1 MKDRFGRQINYL
13 RISVTDRCNLR
24 CVYCMPAEGVPEL
37 SHDDILRFE
46 EIAEVARTAVAM
58 GVSKIRLTGGEPLV
72 RRGLPALVR
81 MIRDIPGVEDL
92 ALTTNGI
99 LLDQFAEDLVK
110 AGVMRVNI
118 SLDTLR
124 PERFSE
130 ITRGG
135 ELQGVLT
142 GIRAAKEAGLS
153 PIKLNCVVMDSSD
166 ESDARAVAEFGSQQ
180 GLEVRFIKKMDSAT
194 GKFSVVEGGIGG
206 DCPRCNRL
214 RLSASGLVRPCL
226 FSDIG
231 FSVRELGA
239 EEALRRAVEKKPE
252 AGGPCS
258 DNWIRATGG

>member
-1 MKDRFGRQINYL
+1 
-13 RISVTDRCNLR
+13 
-24 CVYCMPAEGVPEL
+24 
-37 SHDDILRFE
+37 
-46 EIAEVARTAVAM
+46 
-58 GVSKIRLTGGEPLV
+58 
-72 RRGLPALVR
+72 
-81 MIRDIPGVEDL
+81 
-92 ALTTNGI
+92 
-99 LLDQFAEDLVK
+99 
-110 AGVMRVNI
+110 
-118 SLDTLR
+118 
-124 PERFSE
+124 
-130 ITRGG
+130 
-135 ELQGVLT
+135 
-142 GIRAAKEAGLS
+142 
-153 PIKLNCVVMDSSD
+153 MDSSD
-166 ESDARAVAEFGSQQ
+166 EPDARAVAEFGSQQ